1 MEEKRIMLEGAEFTK
16 VDDNWFYQNKKIEDV
31 RVIDILNIEEVYQ
44 EHCSEN
50 ATMFRFMADEPVEN
64 ENGILLL
71 ISDDDS
77 LFPFSFPVNNKE
89 EMRKAK
95 ELESEE
101 DYIKFLVQDE
111 VILDLILKCI
121 REDGFM
127 DQFCDLQ
134 DITDPT
140 RALVYMISIYIEE
153 HIHKHITL
161 DSLFEETDFQG
172 FGSISDL
179 NKTLIDPIKVISR
192 DDFVKKHKDDPS
204 YTLDG
209 LVARISVV
217 YALSEAYI
225 ISFKNG
231 TFIEVYYDGRISK
244 NGAVPAFKMTTT
256 DSHSR
261 IVNLLGYN
269 SSIFAEKLIGIAI
282 SWLTNQLP
290 ETFTGLVV
298 NVKDGSGTLDT
309 ARKLGIPVNL
319 SPYNLEWTLPEDNI
333 AHGRR
338 LMSLAKRTGKVYRF
352 SANDRKLK
360 EVYQLKDDAALRDY
374 MDAHYPVVRDYKGE
388 V

>member
-1 MEEKRIMLEGAEFTK
+1 MIKAINDTMRALIKKGEYKEGVLITGEW
-16 VDDNWFYQNKKIEDV
+16 DDTLMYG
-31 RVIDILNIEEVYQ
+31 VY
-44 EHCSEN
+44 H
-50 ATMFRFMADEPVEN
+50 
-64 ENGILLL
+64 L
-71 ISDDDS
+71 
-77 LFPFSFPVNNKE
+77 NNKE
-89 EMRKAK
+89 EYRDLISNLNVFGW
-95 ELESEE
+95 LEFNIYITQDVEE
-101 DYIKFLVQDE
+101 EEVIKILDSLVDYDETLFDRFHHSKNFSSIDEFIAAEINHQLMKNAPVDE
-111 VILDLILKCI
+111 V
-121 REDGFM
+121 F
-127 DQFCDLQ
+127 
-134 DITDPT
+134 
-140 RALVYMISIYIEE
+140 S
-153 HIHKHITL
+153 L

-172 FGSISDL
+172 FGSINDL
-179 NKTLIDPIKVISR
+179 NRILVDPIKIIGR
-192 DDFVKKHKDDPS
+192 DDFVKKHKADPS

-225 ISFKNG
+225 IYFKNG
-231 TFIEVYYDGRISK
+231 TFIEVYHDGRISK
-244 NGAVPAFKMTTT
+244 NAAVPAFKMTMT

-298 NVKDGSGTLDT
+298 NVKDGSGTLET
-309 ARKLGIPVNL
+309 ARKLGIPVDL

-374 MDAHYPVVRDYKGE
+374 MDAHYPVVRDYKGGE
-388 V
+388 ILW